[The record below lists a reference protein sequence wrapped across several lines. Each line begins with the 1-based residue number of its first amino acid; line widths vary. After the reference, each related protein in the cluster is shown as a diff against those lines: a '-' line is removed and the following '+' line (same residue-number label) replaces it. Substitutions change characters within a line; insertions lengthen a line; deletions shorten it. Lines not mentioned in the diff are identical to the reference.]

1 MWMRDPELLEIYLK
15 LARDTRNAGDDAVLL
30 ARLAELARE
39 VPAELGSDQAGSGA
53 MGDCLHAI
61 AHSPVLFPIA
71 ISAWLSNEEDVP
83 LGKALQHEVSVA
95 RLSQTYP
102 QPYDLSGIE
111 EQQAVIAARRLCA
124 LAAAPA
130 VSLGWAL
137 SLARQFPQSS
147 LVAGALA
154 DLLDYHVSELPVST
168 RALVASTESVFQEL
182 DASIAALKRL
192 DQQDAEL
199 NALPHLQEFE
209 MTADMRLLFA
219 TLKRSEHREIHRKA
233 DEQSIFSLIVRR
245 IKLKYGGQ
253 PVVEVTGN
261 AGAIEMT
268 MDMVSHE
275 LSIEL
280 PLSEATDPVLG
291 NMKRNRLWKGTRT

>member
-1 MWMRDPELLEIYLK
+1 MRDPELLEIYLK
-15 LARDTRNAGDDAVLL
+15 LASDTRNAGDDAVLL

-39 VPAELGSDQAGSGA
+39 VAAELGSDHAGSGA
-53 MGDCLHAI
+53 MGDCLDAI
-61 AHSPVLFPIA
+61 ANSPALFPIA
-71 ISAWLSNEEDVP
+71 IAAWLSSEEDVS

-95 RLSQTYP
+95 HLSQTYP
-102 QPYDLSGIE
+102 EPYDLSGIE
-111 EQQAVIAARRLCA
+111 EQQAVIAAGRLCA

-137 SLARQFPQSS
+137 SLARQFPKSS
-147 LVAGALA
+147 LVAGVFA
-154 DLLDYHVSELPVST
+154 DLIDYHVSQLPVST
-168 RALVASTESVFQEL
+168 RALLESTESVFQEL

-219 TLKRSEHREIHRKA
+219 TLKRSEQREIHRKA
-233 DEQSIFSLIVRR
+233 DEQSIFSSIVRR

-261 AGAIEMT
+261 AGATEMT
-268 MDMVSHE
+268 MDLISHE

-280 PLSEATDPVLG
+280 PLSEATDPMLG
-291 NMKRNRLWKGTRT
+291 NQKRNRLWKGTRT